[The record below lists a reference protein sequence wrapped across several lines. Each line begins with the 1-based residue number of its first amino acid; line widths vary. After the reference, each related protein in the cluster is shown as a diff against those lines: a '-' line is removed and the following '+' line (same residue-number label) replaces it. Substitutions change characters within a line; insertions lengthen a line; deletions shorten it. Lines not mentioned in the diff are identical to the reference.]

1 MKETPQIKSENRIDA
16 SDASDVIFL
25 LPTGKMLPRVE
36 SKHDKKLLEQH
47 RNYFKINLKNKSKK
61 IQKMPK
67 KQTRREMYGGLN
79 HQ

>member
-47 RNYFKINLKNKSKK
+47 RN
-61 IQKMPK
+61 
-67 KQTRREMYGGLN
+67 
-79 HQ
+79 